1 MALGQDSASSDWL
14 IGADIV
20 GPALKPALRS
30 MKAPGTAN
38 PHDDQP
44 ATMDGYV
51 QDGDVH
57 TNSGIPNRAFA
68 LLATTLGGKAWEKAG
83 PIWYRTLCDRQLPSS
98 ATFSQF
104 ARLTLANAAQLY
116 GAQSREA
123 DAVRNSWDTVKVP
136 L

>member
-1 MALGQDSASSDWL
+1 MALGQTSETSDWL

-20 GPALKPALRS
+20 GPALRPALRS

-51 QDGDVH
+51 EDGDVH
-57 TNSGIPNRAFA
+57 TNSGIPNHAFYV
-68 LLATTLGGKAWEKAG
+68 LATTLGGKAWEKAG
-83 PIWYRTLCDRQLPSS
+83 PIWYRTLADRQLSSS
-98 ATFSQF
+98 ATFTQF
-104 ARLTLANAAQLY
+104 AGLTVVNATHLY
-116 GAQSREA
+116 GAGSAEV
-123 DAVRNSWDTVKVP
+123 DAVRASWDAVKVP